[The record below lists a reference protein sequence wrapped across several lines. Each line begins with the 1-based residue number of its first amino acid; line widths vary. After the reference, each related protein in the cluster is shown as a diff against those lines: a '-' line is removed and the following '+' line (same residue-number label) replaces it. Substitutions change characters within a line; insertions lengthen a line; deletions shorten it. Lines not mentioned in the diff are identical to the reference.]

1 MVESPFHSTT
11 ICAVEKDGKF
21 AMAGDG
27 QVTMGESVVMKGT
40 AKKVRRIYNGEVVV
54 GFAGSVAD
62 AFTLE
67 EKFEGKLNEYNGN
80 LQRAAVELAQ
90 ECNLCKNLKRC

>member
-1 MVESPFHSTT
+1 
-11 ICAVEKDGKF
+11 
-21 AMAGDG
+21 
-27 QVTMGESVVMKGT
+27 MKGT
-40 AKKVRRIYNGEVVV
+40 ARKVRRIYNGEVVV

-67 EKFEGKLNEYNGN
+67 EKFEGKLNEYNGS

-90 ECNLCKNLKRC
+90 E

>member
-1 MVESPFHSTT
+1 
-11 ICAVEKDGKF
+11 
-21 AMAGDG
+21 
-27 QVTMGESVVMKGT
+27 MKGT
-40 AKKVRRIYNGEVVV
+40 ARKVRRIYNGEVVV

-90 ECNLCKNLKRC
+90 EWRTQQSMQKTRSNADRDESGRNALGFWDRRSHFTR

>member
-1 MVESPFHSTT
+1 M
-11 ICAVEKDGKF
+11 
-21 AMAGDG
+21 
-27 QVTMGESVVMKGT
+27 
-40 AKKVRRIYNGEVVV
+40 RRIYNDEVVV

-80 LQRAAVELAQ
+80 LTRARLS
-90 ECNLCKNLKRC
+90 

>member
-67 EKFEGKLNEYNGN
+67 EKFEDIDIELYYGGQPIYYYLVS
-80 LQRAAVELAQ
+80 VE
-90 ECNLCKNLKRC
+90 